1 MQWWQGYDFMQDY
14 SQSSPIPIWP
24 RCVGEATV
32 GNVNSEFVKVT
43 YLSGLRQ
50 AHITVDLM
58 AMPCR

>member
-1 MQWWQGYDFMQDY
+1 MLVLLDN
-14 SQSSPIPIWP
+14 
-24 RCVGEATV
+24 TV
-32 GNVNSEFVKVT
+32 MSNFSSEFVKVT